1 MKKTRKKK
9 ILPRAT
15 VRAYNLI
22 LSFDTTEADENLM
35 AEFRRILN
43 QINELLLKNIK
54 DTLPQISLDENRSIK
69 LGVKLYNADD
79 LE

>member
-1 MKKTRKKK
+1 
-9 ILPRAT
+9 
-15 VRAYNLI
+15 